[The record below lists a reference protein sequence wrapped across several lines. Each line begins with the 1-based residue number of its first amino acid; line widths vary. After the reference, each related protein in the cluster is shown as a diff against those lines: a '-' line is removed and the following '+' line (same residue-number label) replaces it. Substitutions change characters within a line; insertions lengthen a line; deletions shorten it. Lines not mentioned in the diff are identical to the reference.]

1 MVVPMEK
8 RSKDEGDLYYP
19 GDIAIEGSFI
29 RHVGRTGTTSADFR
43 PDRVIN
49 GRGLVVLPGLIN
61 SHTHAAMTLLRSY
74 ADDLPLMQWLE
85 EKIWPLEARL
95 TSEDVYWGTKLA
107 ILEML
112 RAGITAFAD
121 MYFFMEDVA
130 RAVEESG
137 IRASL
142 SRGLIGVGDQAE
154 KGLEESIDLI
164 EKWHNQAQGRIKV
177 MLGPHAPYTCP
188 PTYLEKV
195 LKMAEQYHVGLH
207 IHLAETEEEV
217 QSIVATYGK
226 RPVELMMEI
235 GLFQQRVLAAHCVHL
250 NQKEIEILADSRVG
264 VVHNP
269 ESNMKL
275 ASGIAPVPEMLQ
287 AGIDVALGTDGA
299 ASNNNLDLFGEMRSA
314 ALLHKV
320 NKMDPTVLNSYQTLE
335 MATRNGAQVLGLEQ
349 SGILKEGYK
358 ADIILVNFSRPHLY
372 PVHDV
377 PAHLV
382 YAAQAGDVQT
392 VIIDGQVV
400 VDQGRV
406 LTMDEEEIFAQVE
419 KRARRLTG

>member
-1 MVVPMEK
+1 
-8 RSKDEGDLYYP
+8 
-19 GDIAIEGSFI
+19 
-29 RHVGRTGTTSADFR
+29 
-43 PDRVIN
+43 
-49 GRGLVVLPGLIN
+49 
-61 SHTHAAMTLLRSY
+61 
-74 ADDLPLMQWLE
+74 
-85 EKIWPLEARL
+85 
-95 TSEDVYWGTKLA
+95 
-107 ILEML
+107 
-112 RAGITAFAD
+112 
-121 MYFFMEDVA
+121 
-130 RAVEESG
+130 
-137 IRASL
+137 
-142 SRGLIGVGDQAE
+142 
-154 KGLEESIDLI
+154 
-164 EKWHNQAQGRIKV
+164 